1 MSVQEQMML
10 TDTTKPSKAGLGEVS
25 IEAPRLDSFVGRQN
39 EPIEQGGLLNVVEP
53 PYLIDTFLNNPPL
66 DFASMQIAVE
76 NTETPAF
83 LAMFDL
89 LTTLDDDAQN
99 VREFF
104 SRFPFLRRFV
114 RFPTLFVGTTA
125 TEYAN
130 YPSLTNYGSL
140 IDALL
145 KEARQR
151 GAQLVIIKDVPERS
165 PLLSEAEN
173 EKASQLL
180 RECVDAGGLSV
191 AGQALAYVPIDFNNT
206 DEFLARMS
214 KTRRKEFRKKL
225 KDSAHVQIEELQC
238 GNPKFSDP
246 AFLELMYQ
254 MYENVFQQSE
264 IHFDVLSR
272 SFFHDLLTNADGGGR
287 VFLYKVDGRLIGYNI
302 CFVIGDRLVDKYV
315 GFIYPDA
322 RNANLYFLSW
332 FYNLEFA
339 IKNNLKFYIAG
350 WTDPKVKAALGAKFT
365 LTRHAVFIRNPIL
378 RRILKPLQ
386 PLFES
391 DQNFLDECSSGSKNE
406 NGSRGKK

>member
-1 MSVQEQMML
+1 ML
-10 TDTTKPSKAGLGEVS
+10 TDAKKQNNSGFSGAALQP
-25 IEAPRLDSFVGRQN
+25 PRFDSRPADRVDGVDQY
-39 EPIEQGGLLNVVEP
+39 GLLNVVEP
-53 PYLIDTFLNNPPL
+53 AYLIDTFLNNPPI
-66 DFASMQIAVE
+66 DFASMQIPVE

-83 LAMFDL
+83 LASFDL
-89 LTTLDDDAQN
+89 LTTLDDDAKQ
-99 VREFF
+99 VRDFF
-104 SRFPFLRRFV
+104 ARFPFLRRFV

-130 YPSLTNYGSL
+130 YPLLANYEKL

-145 KEARQR
+145 KEARIR
-151 GAQLVIIKDVPERS
+151 DAQLLIVKDIPDSS
-165 PLLSEAEN
+165 PLLTTLEN
-173 EKASQLL
+173 EKADQLL
-180 RECVDAGGLSV
+180 QDCVAAGALSV
-191 AGQALAYVPIDFNNT
+191 AGQALAYVPIDFASV

-214 KTRRKEFRKKL
+214 KSRRKEFRKKL
-225 KDSAHVQIEELQC
+225 KDSAHVQIEEVKC
-238 GNPKFSDP
+238 GAEVFSDP
-246 AFLELMYQ
+246 HFLESMYE
-254 MYENVFQQSE
+254 MYENVFAQSE

-315 GFIYPDA
+315 GFHYPEA

-365 LTRHAVFIRNPIL
+365 LTRHAVFVRNSIL
-378 RRILKPLQ
+378 RKILKPLQ
-386 PLFES
+386 SLFES
-391 DQNFLDECSSGSKNE
+391 DQNFLEESSSASKS
-406 NGSRGKK
+406 GDADLGKKK